1 MNKEESYAKIAS
13 LLVSIM
19 PTKWEQVVFSLLVR
33 KCIVYRIPRRKRRY
47 ISKEFQCKCI
57 KQNSKNIINIVEA
70 SENNFSVQDIILD
83 IMGLLYNLYNDSSKD
98 SDWNFIMF
106 KLYSNGQYEVKVFS
120 NIDDRFDAKIINNT
134 VDKFL
139 ITES

>member
-1 MNKEESYAKIAS
+1 
-13 LLVSIM
+13 
-19 PTKWEQVVFSLLVR
+19 
-33 KCIVYRIPRRKRRY
+33 
-47 ISKEFQCKCI
+47 
-57 KQNSKNIINIVEA
+57 
-70 SENNFSVQDIILD
+70 
-83 IMGLLYNLYNDSSKD
+83 
-98 SDWNFIMF
+98 MF

>member
-1 MNKEESYAKIAS
+1 MG
-13 LLVSIM
+13 
-19 PTKWEQVVFSLLVR
+19 VVFSLLVR
-33 KCIVYRIPRRKRRY
+33 KCIVNNNQA

>member
-19 PTKWEQVVFSLLVR
+19 PTKWEQVVFY
-33 KCIVYRIPRRKRRY
+33 IVVIK
-47 ISKEFQCKCI
+47 IIFKKKKSIIKEFKFKFI
-57 KQNSKNIINIVEA
+57 KQNSKNIINIVEV
-70 SENNFSVQDIILD
+70 SENNFSVEDIIFD
-83 IMGLLYNLYNDSSKD
+83 IMGLLYNLYNDSSKE

>member
-1 MNKEESYAKIAS
+1 MNKEESYAKIVS

-33 KCIVYRIPRRKRRY
+33 KCIVNNNQA